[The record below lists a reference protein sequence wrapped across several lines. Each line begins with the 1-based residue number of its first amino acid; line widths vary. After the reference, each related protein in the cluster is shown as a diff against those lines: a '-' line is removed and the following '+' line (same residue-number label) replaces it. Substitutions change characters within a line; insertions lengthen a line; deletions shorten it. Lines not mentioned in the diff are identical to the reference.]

1 MTASISKA
9 AHNVLLTVL
18 AVIVSLGHAV
28 CSTPAFAA
36 PVESFSAHH
45 FRAEAPL
52 HEHGDSHADHKNAPD
67 HGAPCDPEDG
77 PCSHCASAQMA
88 NASGAKLVSAG
99 APHQIPFALFA
110 EAPDVASPGRLTL
123 GNLSRPRWMPP
134 PGETPVSLKVRL
146 LN

>member
-1 MTASISKA
+1 M
-9 AHNVLLTVL
+9 LLTVL
-18 AVIVSLGHAV
+18 AVIVSLGHVV

-52 HEHGDSHADHKNAPD
+52 HDHGGSHADHKSAPD
-67 HGAPCDPEDG
+67 HSAPCDPADG
-77 PCSHCASAQMA
+77 PCSHCASAPMA
-88 NASGAKLVSAG
+88 SAGGAKLVSAG
-99 APHQIPFALFA
+99 APHQAPFALLA
-110 EAPDVASPGRLTL
+110 EASDVPSPAPFTL
-123 GNLSRPRWMPP
+123 GDLSRLRWMPP